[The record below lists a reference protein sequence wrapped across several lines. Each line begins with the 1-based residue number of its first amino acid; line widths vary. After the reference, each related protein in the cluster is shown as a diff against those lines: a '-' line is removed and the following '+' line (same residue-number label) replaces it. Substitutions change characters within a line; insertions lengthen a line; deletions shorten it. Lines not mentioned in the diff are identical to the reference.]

1 MPARLRQARLCLL
14 VAALLTAACTPADDT
29 IDPEGKTF
37 DAVAP
42 AEVVTLSGT
51 EPFWTVRIKQGE
63 AVWMTPGNPGGTR
76 FAVTRFAGNNG
87 LGFTGAL
94 NGDAFT
100 ATLTPGECSD
110 GMSNRTFPFVA
121 TLAVGG
127 ETLLGCGYTT
137 GQPFIGDAAP

>member
-1 MPARLRQARLCLL
+1 MPTSFRHLLFSPALL
-14 VAALLTAACTPADDT
+14 VAACTPADDA
-29 IDPEGKTF
+29 IDPEGRTF

-42 AEVVTLSGT
+42 TEVVTISGT
-51 EPFWTVRIKQGE
+51 EPFWTARIKQGE

-87 LGFTGAL
+87 LGFTGEL

-100 ATLTPGECSD
+100 ATLTPGDCSD

-121 TLAVGG
+121 TVAVGE
-127 ETLLGCGYTT
+127 ETLMGCGYTT
-137 GQPFIGDAAP
+137 GQPFTGDAAP